1 MWKTLFFFC
10 LAAVSLYP
18 SLKEMSLEE
27 KVGQLLI
34 AHFPGK
40 EVNEEARILVQE
52 IGVGGIIYY
61 EWANGLDAPQQVQNL
76 SNGLQTLAEIPLFIS
91 ADQEGGRVARL
102 KAGFTVFPG
111 NGALGRIDDPGLTE
125 LCAYAM
131 GKEMRAV
138 GINLNFAP
146 VVDVNCNEKNPVIG
160 NRSFGNSP
168 IHVTEHGKSALK
180 GYKRARVLTTLKH
193 FPGHGDVTSDSHE
206 SLPVVHK
213 SLDALRK
220 MELYP
225 FEQLAPFADMIMTA
239 HILVPTLDANNC
251 ATLSVPILK
260 DLLRSELGF
269 QGVIISDSLIM
280 EGVLSQCQN
289 LEEAA
294 LRAFNAGC
302 DMLILGGRQL
312 LGQRKHYELT
322 VQDMKRIHRFFVEAV
337 KNKRISEADL
347 DTSVQRILHLK
358 KKLDLSP
365 ITPSDIAGSVRTKEH
380 LDLVDQLINS
390 PADK

>member
-1 MWKTLFFFC
+1 MWKALFFFC
-10 LAAVSLYP
+10 LATVSLYP
-18 SLKEMSLEE
+18 SLKEMSLEQ

-34 AHFPGK
+34 VHFPGK

-52 IGVGGIIYY
+52 VGVGGIIYY
-61 EWANGLDAPQQVQNL
+61 EWANGLESPQQVQNL
-76 SNGLQTLAEIPLFIS
+76 SNGLQKQAEIPLFIS

-111 NGALGRIDDPGLTE
+111 NGALGRIDDPRLSE

-138 GINLNFAP
+138 GVNLNFAP

-160 NRSFGNSP
+160 NRSFGASTQK
-168 IHVTEHGKSALK
+168 VTEHGKSALK
-180 GYKRARVLTTLKH
+180 GYKRAHVLTTLKH

-206 SLPVVHK
+206 SLPVVSK
-213 SLDALRK
+213 SREALK
-220 MELYP
+220 AMELYP

-239 HILVPTLDANNC
+239 HILVPALDANNC
-251 ATLSVPILK
+251 ATLSGPILK

-269 QGVIISDSLIM
+269 QGIIISDSLIM
-280 EGVLSQCQN
+280 EGVLSQCRN

-302 DMLILGGRQL
+302 DMIILGGRQL
-312 LGQRKHYELT
+312 VGQRMHYELT
-322 VQDMKRIHRFFVEAV
+322 VQDVKRIHQFLVDAV
-337 KNKRISEADL
+337 KKKFISEAEL
-347 DTSVQRILHLK
+347 DASVERILLLK
-358 KKLDLSP
+358 EKLDLTP
-365 ITPSDIAGSVRTKEH
+365 NTPSDIAASVRTKEH
-380 LDLVDQLINS
+380 LDLADQLINS
-390 PADK
+390 PADR